1 MYIGSVRLFN
11 SSVFASIFL
20 AAVVSG
26 FAQAPAG
33 GRGNAADRSKPK
45 PLTGEM
51 HIQYYFA
58 EAGEASPYRLYVPT
72 TYDGKTALS
81 LIVIFHGGGQSEDT
95 PFTRTNGQLQK
106 LAEEHG
112 YIVISPFGYRST
124 AFFGN
129 TWPIP
134 KGSNTAAP
142 ATDQQQAYALAEKD
156 VLNLIDIT
164 EKEYKIDPAHVF
176 LMGNSMGGQG
186 IFHLAAKYPDRWAA
200 IAPSD
205 CPLDP
210 AFYPFDKIKNIP
222 AMYVHGDA
230 DKTYPVEMGRAM
242 VEAMKAHGENVTYV
256 EVKGGEHPTSWPQV
270 LPQIIEFFDQHKK

>member
-1 MYIGSVRLFN
+1 
-11 SSVFASIFL
+11 
-20 AAVVSG
+20 
-26 FAQAPAG
+26 
-33 GRGNAADRSKPK
+33 
-45 PLTGEM
+45 
-51 HIQYYFA
+51 
-58 EAGEASPYRLYVPT
+58 
-72 TYDGKTALS
+72 
-81 LIVIFHGGGQSEDT
+81 
-95 PFTRTNGQLQK
+95 
-106 LAEEHG
+106 
-112 YIVISPFGYRST
+112 VISPFGYRST

-156 VLNLIDIT
+156 VLNLIDLT

-222 AMYVHGDA
+222 AMYIHGDA

-242 VEAMKAHGENVTYV
+242 AEAMKAHGENVTYV

-270 LPQIIEFFDQHKK
+270 LPQIIDFFDQHKK

>member
-1 MYIGSVRLFN
+1 MRHCNFT
-11 SSVFASIFL
+11 VFASL
-20 AAVVSG
+20 AFAAAAPA
-26 FAQAPAG
+26 FAQAPANG
-33 GRGNAADRSKPK
+33 PRNPAGAVDRAKPK

-51 HIQYYFA
+51 HTQYYFA

-72 TYDGKTALS
+72 TYDGKSALS

-142 ATDQQQAYALAEKD
+142 ATDQQQTYALSEKD
-156 VLNLIDIT
+156 VLNLIDLT
-164 EKEYKIDPAHVF
+164 EKEYKVDPTHVF
-176 LMGNSMGGQG
+176 LMGNSMGGHRAQRLPARSRLLS
-186 IFHLAAKYPDRWAA
+186 FRQDQEY
-200 IAPSD
+200 S
-205 CPLDP
+205 CPVYSRRQRRDLP
-210 AFYPFDKIKNIP
+210 GRNGPR
-222 AMYVHGDA
+222 HGGSH
-230 DKTYPVEMGRAM
+230 E
-242 VEAMKAHGENVTYV
+242 
-256 EVKGGEHPTSWPQV
+256 
-270 LPQIIEFFDQHKK
+270 